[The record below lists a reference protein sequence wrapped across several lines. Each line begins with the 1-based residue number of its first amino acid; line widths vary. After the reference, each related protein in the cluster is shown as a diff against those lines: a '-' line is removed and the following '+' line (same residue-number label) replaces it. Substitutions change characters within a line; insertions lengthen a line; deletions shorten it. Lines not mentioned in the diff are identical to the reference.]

1 MNLTATPSARTS
13 ARKSASLENY
23 HLEEES
29 SESRQSGKFPN
40 LSAVT
45 AEDMIFLTGVTGF
58 LGGAMAAE
66 LMQCDSPAKML
77 FLIRADS
84 PERGLERLRTSLEK
98 FDLDREMLARL
109 TERNVICGDLMD
121 VAAFAADPRLDNVTY
136 AVNCAGVTSFGRNPN
151 IRVINVQGTLEL
163 AKRVAAITKLRRF
176 IHVSTAM
183 ICGSQPPRIVSE
195 DGLPH
200 ERSQH
205 FVPYTESKAE
215 AETLLIEIMRDR
227 PFVIVRPTIIVG
239 HTRLGCQPSH
249 SIFWAFRMGHVLRAT
264 TAGPEGLIDV
274 VPVDYAAQAI
284 LHLMAKPVLGH
295 ALYHIGSGRD
305 RSSTFAQIDEAFC
318 RALGRPA
325 GDLRLT
331 AINEIMARKDDYP
344 ALFGPCN
351 KRFMQGAVKL
361 YGSFASLNTVFDI
374 SRLHSEGALLP
385 PRFADYLGV
394 CANSS
399 RHMTIADQALTDF

>member
-1 MNLTATPSARTS
+1 MNLTVSTPARTS
-13 ARKSASLENY
+13 TRESASFDNQQP
-23 HLEEES
+23 EEES
-29 SESRQSGKFPN
+29 RDSRQTGKFPD

-66 LMQCDSPAKML
+66 LMQCNSPAKML

-84 PERGLERLRTSLEK
+84 PEQGLERLRKSLGK

-121 VAAFAADPRLDNVTY
+121 VAAFAADSRLEDVTY
-136 AVNCAGVTSFGRNPN
+136 AVNCAGVTSFGRSPN
-151 IRVINVQGTLEL
+151 IRVINVQGTLAL
-163 AKRVAAITKLRRF
+163 AKRVASITKLRRF

-195 DGLPH
+195 DGLTH
-200 ERSQH
+200 EHSQH

-215 AETLLIEIMRDR
+215 AETLLMEIMRNR

-239 HTRLGCQPSH
+239 HTKLGCQPSH

-295 ALYHIGSGRD
+295 ALYHVGSGRD

-318 RALGRPA
+318 RVLGRPA

-331 AINEIMARKDDYP
+331 AINEIMARKDEYP

-361 YGSFASLNTVFDI
+361 YGNFASLNTVFDI
-374 SRLHSEGALLP
+374 TRLQSEGAELP
-385 PRFADYLGV
+385 PRFADYIGV
-394 CANSS
+394 CVNSA